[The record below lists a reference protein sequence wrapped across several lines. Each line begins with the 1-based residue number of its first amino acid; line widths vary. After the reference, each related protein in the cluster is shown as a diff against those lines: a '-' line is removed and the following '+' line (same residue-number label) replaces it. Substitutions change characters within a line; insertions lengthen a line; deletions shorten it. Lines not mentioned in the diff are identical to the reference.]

1 MGKRERQM
9 CCQWEEGSWWYGGF
23 KEGHDMNPCI
33 LNYEMTKM
41 YNTEVDCMG
50 ESLRFDVWKLP
61 DSTCKIQS
69 VSQLSIIL

>member
-1 MGKRERQM
+1 
-9 CCQWEEGSWWYGGF
+9 
-23 KEGHDMNPCI
+23 MNPCI

>member
-1 MGKRERQM
+1 MGKWEGQM

-41 YNTEVDCMG
+41 YNTEVDCPI
-50 ESLRFDVWKLP
+50 FWP
-61 DSTCKIQS
+61 CKEHGRIPPF
-69 VSQLSIIL
+69 